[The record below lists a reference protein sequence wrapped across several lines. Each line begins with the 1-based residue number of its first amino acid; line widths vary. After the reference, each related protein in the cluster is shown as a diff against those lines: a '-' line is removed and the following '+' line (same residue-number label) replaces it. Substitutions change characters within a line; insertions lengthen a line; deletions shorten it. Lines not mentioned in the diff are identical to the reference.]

1 MVYNNFEDR
10 YIPPS
15 TISLHERN
23 DDQAVLVP
31 NNTPNPV
38 TTGDAEVASDNESV
52 INYESVVNIEVSQC
66 ENSLSQGEG
75 LNVKAEQA
83 VVVDVEEE
91 PCASCETLDL
101 K

>member
-1 MVYNNFEDR
+1 M
-10 YIPPS
+10 
-15 TISLHERN
+15 
-23 DDQAVLVP
+23 LVP

-38 TTGDAEVASDNESV
+38 TTGDTEGASDNESV
-52 INYESVVNIEVSQC
+52 INYESVVNIEMSQC

-75 LNVKAEQA
+75 LNVKAEA